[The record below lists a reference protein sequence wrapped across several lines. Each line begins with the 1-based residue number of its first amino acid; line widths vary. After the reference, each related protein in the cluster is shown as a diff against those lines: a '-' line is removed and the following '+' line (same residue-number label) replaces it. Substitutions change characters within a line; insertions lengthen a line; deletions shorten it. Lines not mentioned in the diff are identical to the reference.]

1 MTRDISAVRQDIA
14 TLQDGTQ
21 TLRNDPATQNHS
33 QVAITKDQ
41 HQATA
46 VGGIDQVNADGA
58 YYS

>member
-14 TLQDGTQ
+14 TLQGGTQ

-41 HQATA
+41 HQATV
-46 VGGIDQVNADGA
+46 VGGIAQVNPDGA

>member
-14 TLQDGTQ
+14 TLQGGTQ

-41 HQATA
+41 HQATL
-46 VGGIDQVNADGA
+46 VGGIDQVNADRA